1 MLRCRIVRLV
11 LIVRLGRLL
20 RCRLLVVWLILVW
33 IGRLRRLLRLRRW
46 LGWFV
51 RLVILVVLSGFD
63 SKSLGAAVAGDRFV
77 FAVDRY
83 SDESLGGVIARFETV
98 ELSSGSVVD
107 LFAVGVVDAVDSA
120 FVSST
125 VISGVFDREFVA
137 VAGDMVDT

>member
-1 MLRCRIVRLV
+1 MLRSRIVRLV
-11 LIVRLGRLL
+11 LIVRFGRLL
-20 RCRLLVVWLILVW
+20 RRWLLVAWLVLAW
-33 IGRLRRLLRLRRW
+33 IGWFRRLLRLWCW

-51 RLVILVVLSGFD
+51 RLIILVVLSGFD

-77 FAVDRY
+77 LAVDRY

-120 FVSST
+120 FVSSA
-125 VISGVFDREFVA
+125 VISGVLDRKFVA
-137 VAGDMVDT
+137 VASDMVDT

>member
-77 FAVDRY
+77 LAVDRY

-98 ELSSGSVVD
+98 EFSAGSVVD

-120 FVSST
+120 FVSSA
-125 VISGVFDREFVA
+125 VIGSVFDREFVA
-137 VAGDMVDT
+137 IASDMVDT

>member
-1 MLRCRIVRLV
+1 MLRSWIVRLV

-20 RCRLLVVWLILVW
+20 RRWLLVVWFILVW
-33 IGRLRRLLRLRRW
+33 FRRFGRLLRLWCWFGR
-46 LGWFV
+46 FV
-51 RLVILVVLSGFD
+51 RLIILVVLSGFD

-77 FAVDRY
+77 LAVDRY

-120 FVSST
+120 FVSSA
-125 VISGVFDREFVA
+125 VVSGVFDREFVA
-137 VAGDMVDT
+137 IAGDVVYA

>member
-1 MLRCRIVRLV
+1 M
-11 LIVRLGRLL
+11 IVRLGRLL

-77 FAVDRY
+77 LAVDRY

-98 ELSSGSVVD
+98 EFSAGSVVD

-120 FVSST
+120 FVSSA
-125 VISGVFDREFVA
+125 VISGIFDRELVA
-137 VAGDMVDT
+137 IAGDVVDA

>member
-63 SKSLGAAVAGDRFV
+63 SKSLGAAVAGESFV
-77 FAVDRY
+77 LTVDRY

-98 ELSSGSVVD
+98 EFSAGSVVD

-120 FVSST
+120 FVSSA
-125 VISGVFDREFVA
+125 VVSGVFDREFVA
-137 VAGDMVDT
+137 IAGDVVDT

>member
-77 FAVDRY
+77 LAVDRY

-98 ELSSGSVVD
+98 EFSAGSVVD

-120 FVSST
+120 FVSSA
-125 VISGVFDREFVA
+125 VVSGVFDREFVA
-137 VAGDMVDT
+137 IASDMVDT

>member
-63 SKSLGAAVAGDRFV
+63 SKSLGAAVAGDSFV
-77 FAVDRY
+77 FAIDRY
-83 SDESLGGVIARFETV
+83 SDESLGGVIARFKTV
-98 ELSSGSVVD
+98 EFSTGSVVD
-107 LFAVGVVDAVDSA
+107 FFAVSIVDAINGI
-120 FVSST
+120 FVSSA
-125 VISGVFDREFVA
+125 VISGVLDRKFVA
-137 VAGDMVDT
+137 VASDMVDT